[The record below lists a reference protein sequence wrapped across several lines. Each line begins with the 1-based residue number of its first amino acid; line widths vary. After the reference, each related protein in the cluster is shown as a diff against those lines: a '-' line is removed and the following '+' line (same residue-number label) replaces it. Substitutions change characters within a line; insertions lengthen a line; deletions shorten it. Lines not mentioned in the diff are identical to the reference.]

1 MPAGAGEPQPGDH
14 GRGHA
19 ASAAAGTSRA
29 AGGGAPVAPAPARGQ
44 AHGRHRAR
52 KAGLPRSPRSC
63 RSRSSLLLLRRCS
76 PAAARP
82 APQELPPAAEPA
94 SSPPAGARPAGGSCA
109 WASSP
114 RASAADPRTGLV
126 AVGLRRPDAL
136 ALVDGAT
143 GDVVRRVAL
152 PAAPRHLALAAP
164 GGPVLVPAE
173 DADALLRVAL
183 PGGALDRA
191 PTGREPHDAAAAGGR
206 VFVGRR
212 VRAHGS
218 RCSRATGSSR
228 RVRTALQPG
237 GVTPLDRGR
246 QVAVVA
252 VKRTRRRDLS
262 TCATGERTGRAA
274 AGVGPTHAVSDGGN
288 YLFVADTAGGALLV
302 YHLRPRLELIRRY
315 PLPGSPYGIA
325 IDNRRH
331 RLFVTQTARNQ
342 LTELTAGGRPSLV
355 APLSDAAAAEHR
367 GRRRGDAAAC
377 SSRARSTACF
387 SCSTRA
393 ASARR

>member
-1 MPAGAGEPQPGDH
+1 MLL
-14 GRGHA
+14 
-19 ASAAAGTSRA
+19 
-29 AGGGAPVAPAPARGQ
+29 V
-44 AHGRHRAR
+44 
-52 KAGLPRSPRSC
+52 
-63 RSRSSLLLLRRCS
+63 LLL
-76 PAAARP
+76 AALAGCGSA

-94 SSPPAGARPAGGSCA
+94 SSPPAAARPAGRVVRVGFK
-109 WASSP
+109 P
-114 RASAADPRTGLV
+114 EGVAADPRTGLV

-183 PGGALDRA
+183 PGGAFDRA

-206 VFVGRR
+206 VFVADEFAHRLTVLAGDR
-212 VRAHGS
+212 VVARI
-218 RCSRATGSSR
+218 
-228 RVRTALQPG
+228 RTALQPG
-237 GVTPLDRGR
+237 GVTPLDHGR

-252 VKRTRRRDLS
+252 VKERVVETYDV
-262 TCATGERTGRAA
+262 ATGERTGRAA

-288 YLFVADTAGGALLV
+288 YLFVADTDGGALLV

-325 IDNRRH
+325 IDHRRH

-342 LTELTAGGRPSLV
+342 LTELSAGGRPSLV
-355 APLSDAAAAEHR
+355 RRYPTPQQPNTVAVDEAT
-367 GRRRGDAAAC
+367 GRVFVTGKVDGVLQLLDPGRER
-377 SSRARSTACF
+377 SR
-387 SCSTRA
+387 
-393 ASARR
+393 